1 MSSSAVVVLTSCPD
15 VDTARRL
22 ARGVIENGMA
32 ACVSI
37 VPGVESIY
45 RWKGQLES
53 QEEHLLLIKTVLA
66 SLESLMA
73 WLEEHHPY
81 ELPEIIALPMTG
93 GSERYLQWLRSDLDS
108 MVVS

>member
-1 MSSSAVVVLTSCPD
+1 MSSSAVVVLSSCPD

-22 ARGVIENGMA
+22 ARGVIENGLA

-66 SLESLMA
+66 SLESLTA
-73 WLEEHHPY
+73 WLDENHPY
-81 ELPEIIALPMTG
+81 ELPEIIALPIAG

>member
-1 MSSSAVVVLTSCPD
+1 MSSSAVVVLSSCPD

-22 ARGVIENGMA
+22 ARGVIESGMA

-66 SLESLMA
+66 SLESLTA